1 VSGTG
6 RLMTGKLWALVVVAV
21 LVFGAAVAGV
31 TYYLTS
37 GDSQHS
43 TSTVGRCV
51 YNPPDSDPLANAQAA
66 DAVAEADAKQDAS
79 LCPGSWEQVPRSQV
93 KSH

>member
-1 VSGTG
+1 
-6 RLMTGKLWALVVVAV
+6 MTGKLWVLVGVAV

-37 GDSQHS
+37 GGPTHHS
-43 TSTVGRCV
+43 TPTVGHCV
-51 YNPPDSDPLANAQAA
+51 YNPPDMGPGANAQAA
-66 DAVAEADAKQDAS
+66 DAIREADARQDAS

-93 KSH
+93 KSHGQ